1 MDNKFSVLMSVYK
14 NDKPEYLKQAI
25 DSISIEQSLKPD
37 EIVLVVD
44 GPVPESLNIMIQNLS
59 KALSS
64 LKVIPLKEN
73 VGLGKA
79 LNIGMEHVSNE
90 LVARMDSDDIS
101 LSDRFEKQLP
111 FMIENKDIAVCGGQM
126 SEFIDHPDNIVGYRY
141 VPLTFDE
148 CRKYYR
154 DRDPLNHV
162 TVMMRKSAVMEAG
175 NYLPWHLDEDT
186 YLWGRILEKGFKIA
200 NINDVLVNVR
210 VGKEMYARRGGWKYF
225 KSDVGI
231 LKWKLNHGLT
241 DKPRFL
247 YNYIVR
253 FSVQVLMPNRLRS
266 FVFKKLLRKNS

>member
-1 MDNKFSVLMSVYK
+1 MSVYK

>member
-1 MDNKFSVLMSVYK
+1 MNKPFSVLMSLYK
-14 NDKPEYLKQAI
+14 NDRPDYFRTAVE
-25 DSISIEQSLKPD
+25 SISIRQTLQPN
-37 EIVLVVD
+37 EIIIVVD
-44 GPVPESLNIMIQNLS
+44 GPIPENLDIELE
-59 KALSS
+59 ALC
-64 LKVIPLKEN
+64 KEIPEIKTVRLEKN
-73 VGLGKA
+73 GGLGNA
-79 LNIGMEHVSNE
+79 LKIGMEHVSNE